1 MKRLGVALLLIL
13 LTAGFAFAAPKTA
26 AEYFAMG
33 AQLYSAKD
41 YQGAAYAY
49 EAGLELDP
57 KNAGGYQGL
66 GDAYYFLGR
75 QADAMIAYQK
85 SLALDPKNLKLMEF
99 VKTFKPQD
107 STGDETET
115 TMFSKMQATPV
126 IDYSTVNSQASTIS
140 SKPEVKFATGK
151 STWVRFYGGYDFAL
165 LSDLNN
171 GINAWTPLLDSG
183 SNTVAASTGSNGFRA
198 GAEFGMLLDR
208 GNGLSISCENVWTQ
222 TESYN
227 NGVTQNGGNN
237 GVTLAPQSASFQPSM
252 MDISLNY
259 YAYLPGGKGSRTYF
273 TVGGGY
279 YQATVGFVGVDPT
292 LANPNENGTFT
303 GSAFGWAFGFGET
316 LAIGNSFGLE
326 FSARGRIVSFSQMTS
341 NTVNNTTQPDGGT
354 GYAIVIST
362 TSTSTTGVGTIN
374 VAPVSSITTTTSSTG
389 TTSTT
394 GNSPYRYA
402 VLDYTGVDADLSFNF
417 YF

>member
-13 LTAGFAFAAPKTA
+13 LTTGFALAAPKTA
-26 AEYFAMG
+26 ADYFAMG
-33 AQLYSAKD
+33 AQLYSVKD
-41 YQGAAYAY
+41 YQGAAYSY
-49 EAGLELDP
+49 EAGLVLDP
-57 KNAGGYQGL
+57 NNAGGYQGL

-75 QADAMIAYQK
+75 QNDAMTAYQK
-85 SLALDPKNLKLMEF
+85 SLALNPKNLKLIEF

-107 STGDETET
+107 ASGNETEI
-115 TMFSKMQATPV
+115 TMFSKMKAAPV
-126 IDYSTVNSQASTIS
+126 IDYSAINSQATTIS
-140 SKPEVKFATGK
+140 SKPEVKFAAGK
-151 STWVRFYGGYDFAL
+151 GMWVRFYGGYDFAL

-183 SNTVAASTGSNGFRA
+183 PITVTASTGNNGFLV
-198 GAEFGMLLDR
+198 GGEFGMLLDQ

-222 TESYN
+222 MESY
-227 NGVTQNGGNN
+227 NN

-279 YQATVGFVGVDPT
+279 YQASVTFAGMDPT
-292 LANPNENGTFT
+292 LSNPVENGTFT
-303 GSAFGWAFGFGET
+303 GSAFGWTFGFGET

-326 FSARGRIVSFSQMTS
+326 LSALGRIVAFNQMTS
-341 NTVNNTTQPDGGT
+341 LSVNNASTDQGKGP
-354 GYAIVIST
+354 YAIVIN
-362 TSTSTTGVGTIN
+362 TSTTNAGTIN
-374 VAPVSSITTTTSSTG
+374 VAPVSSITSTTG
-389 TTSTT
+389 TTGT
-394 GNSPYRYA
+394 SPYRYA
-402 VLDYTGVDADLSFNF
+402 VLDYTGVDADLSFDF